1 MNTFAGKCQE
11 LAVISKRWETNGLF
25 ISEAQKLIDELTA
38 DASLLLTTGC
48 DAAETKERIKTLK
61 ALVTEQEN
69 WLWMQRES
77 LLDAQEIAPASRL
90 QWVM

>member
-11 LAVISKRWETNGLF
+11 LAAISKRWETNKLF
-25 ISEAQKLIDELTA
+25 LLEAQKLIDDLAA

-77 LLDAQEIAPASRL
+77 LLDAQEIAPSSRV

>member
-1 MNTFAGKCQE
+1 MNTFERRLEE
-11 LAVISKRWETNGLF
+11 LEMLSKNWKTDGLF
-25 ISEAQKLIDELTA
+25 ISEAQKLIDDLTA

-77 LLDAQEIAPASRL
+77 LLDAQEIAPSSRV